1 MPTVHFDTSD
11 RTLPSSSRL
20 IAFAVFVYVPLALAA
35 MAWAGLGGDRFAWT
49 HPSPSSSA
57 PYPERLLLSL
67 VFGAV
72 LGVAVVALTPVL
84 SEQTAWA
91 RALQRELEP
100 IAKML
105 SSGSI
110 TLLALLSGI
119 SEELFFRGAMQP
131 ALGLLVTSIIF
142 GALHT
147 GPKRAFI
154 AWSVWAFVM
163 GLLFG
168 WIFDYTGVLLGPV
181 LAHVFINQR
190 NLTYMKRH

>member
-1 MPTVHFDTSD
+1 M
-11 RTLPSSSRL
+11 PSSSRL
-20 IAFAVFVYVPLALAA
+20 TAFAVLVYVPLALAA
-35 MAWAGLGGDRFAWT
+35 IAWAGLGGDRLAWV
-49 HPSPSSSA
+49 HPSPASVA

-67 VFGAV
+67 GLGLG
-72 LGVAVVALTPVL
+72 LGVVVVALTPVL
-84 SEQTAWA
+84 SERAEWA

-105 SSGSI
+105 SPAAI
-110 TLLALLSGI
+110 TLLALLSGV

-131 ALGLLVTSIIF
+131 VLGLVVTSVIF

-154 AWSVWAFVM
+154 AWSLWAFVM

-168 WIFDYTGVLLGPV
+168 WIFDYTGVLWGPV
-181 LAHVFINQR
+181 FAHVFINQR